1 MYNVLDKS
9 CRENKIARFMY
20 SNFSRKL
27 FRLRDNVEKMVEPNR
42 PQMTLWRV
50 RYARWIPNATN
61 TNLE

>member
-1 MYNVLDKS
+1 
-9 CRENKIARFMY
+9 MY